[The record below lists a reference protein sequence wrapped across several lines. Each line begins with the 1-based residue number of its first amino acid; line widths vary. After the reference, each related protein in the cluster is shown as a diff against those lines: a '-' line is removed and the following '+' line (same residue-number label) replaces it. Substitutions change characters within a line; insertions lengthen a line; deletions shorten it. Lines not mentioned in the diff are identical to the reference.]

1 MEKQINKIG
10 LFPNNNQ
17 KSQETYEILK
27 KKLKDNNYIIT
38 NKDFDLAI
46 SIGGDG
52 AFLRM
57 IKKCTFSENIYYLG
71 INTGTLGFATEIYP
85 DNIDEFIERLK
96 KGEYKIEKIGVEET
110 KIYSKENKDHFY
122 SLNEI
127 VIRDKRLNT
136 MHLEVYVDDNKLED
150 FSGDGLLV
158 STSFGSTAYNLSFGG
173 SIVYNDLHTLQITAV
188 APLNSKCY
196 HSLSNSVIIPE
207 ERKIKIIPQNES
219 LIITIDGEN
228 KIYKNVNK
236 IEISIKE
243 KKINCLRMYEYD
255 YTKKINEK
263 FLKDN

>member
-1 MEKQINKIG
+1 MERKINKIG
-10 LFPNNNQ
+10 LFPNNNE
-17 KSQETYEILK
+17 KSQETYELLK
-27 KKLKDNNYIIT
+27 KNLESNNYIVT
-38 NKDFDLAI
+38 DKDFELAI

-57 IKKCTFSENIYYLG
+57 IKTCTFSEEIYYLG

-85 DNIDEFIERLK
+85 DNIQDFIEGLNK
-96 KGEYKIEKIGVEET
+96 NEYKIEQIGVEET
-110 KIYSKENKDHFY
+110 KIYSEDEVSHFY

-127 VIRDKRLNT
+127 VIRDHKLNT
-136 MHLEVYVDDNKLED
+136 THLTVNIDANKLED
-150 FSGDGLLV
+150 FVGDGLLI

-173 SIVYNDLHTLQITAV
+173 CIVYNDLHTLQITPI

-196 HSLSNSVIIPE
+196 RSLLNSVIIPE
-207 ERKIKIIPQNES
+207 DRMVEIIPKNKT

-228 KIYKNVNK
+228 KIYTNVNK
-236 IEISIKE
+236 IEIAVKK
-243 KKINCLRMYEYD
+243 KKIKGLRMYEYD